1 MPNQADM
8 NGKKKYFKCFELFYK
23 TGKNLPAEMW
33 KQYYDALMEYGL
45 YWVEPSDPVI
55 LSLLQWAMYS
65 IDKFE
70 EHRNKTSKSMEWNS
84 NAVKTWENNK
94 KQIKTD
100 ADRLQQMPSDGS
112 IEDIEEKNNK
122 KEMFELFR
130 KEYPHARK
138 WKKQESKN
146 YFSKQNPQEV
156 MQQVSILK
164 WKLKAGLVEA
174 QFIPA
179 CERWIRDFTPLSDDV
194 VKQDLL
200 KICKWH
206 LTCGGDIKQRASELK
221 QTFWEEQIN
230 EIVKAIQ
237 QRNKPLF

>member
-1 MPNQADM
+1 MQADM
-8 NGKKKYFKCFELFYK
+8 KSKKYFKCFELFYK
-23 TGKNLPAEMW
+23 TGKNLPSEMW

-84 NAVKTWENNK
+84 NAVKTWEKHK
-94 KQIKTD
+94 KQIDTD
-100 ADRLQQMPSDGS
+100 TDRLLQMPSDGS
-112 IEDIEEKNNK
+112 KEVIEVKNNK
-122 KEMFELFR
+122 KDLFELFR

-164 WKLKAGLVEA
+164 WKLKAWLVEA

-237 QRNKPLF
+237 QKNKPLF